1 MTVRI
6 HPLHCGDITAPAEV
20 FQVDLS
26 GPRTVPV
33 MAFLIEHPTRGHAV
47 FDTGLRPDMDGRT
60 LFGDYACSLPAGHD
74 LASRLQAMDVDPA
87 KVGRL
92 VASHSHFDHLAAADL
107 LPNADL
113 YIQAAECAQALEDH
127 PKSWGRRALELGHR
141 RVLTGASHDL
151 FGDGSCELFA
161 TPGHTCGHQS
171 LRVKRAGGHDVL
183 AGDACY
189 FCETLEPLGVQPHP
203 QDREVYLATLTRLR
217 GMVRDGDF
225 IVPGHDLG
233 FMASIPAQSA
243 LTPTFSPVS
252 RPPNG

>member
-1 MTVRI
+1 MSVLI
-6 HPLHCGDITAPAEV
+6 QPLRCGEITAPAAV
-20 FQVDLS
+20 FQEGMT

-33 MAFLIEHPTRGHAV
+33 MAFLIEHPTRGYAV
-47 FDTGLRPDMDGRT
+47 FDTGLRPDMDGRL
-60 LFGDYACSLPAGHD
+60 LFGAYACSLPEGHD
-74 LASRLQAMDVDPA
+74 LASRLRSMDVDPA
-87 KVGRL
+87 KVERL
-92 VASHSHFDHLAAADL
+92 VASHAHFDHLGAADL
-107 LPNADL
+107 LPNAD
-113 YIQAAECAQALEDH
+113 IIIHASELERSLADH
-127 PKSWGRRALELGHR
+127 PKAHGRLALEMGHR

-151 FGDGSCELFA
+151 FGDGSCELFH

-171 LRVKRAGGHDVL
+171 LRVRRSGGYDVL

-217 GMVRDGDF
+217 AMARDGDF

-233 FMASIPAQSA
+233 FMGSIPGESA